1 MSSQSSLVS
10 PGELVA
16 LVLKTSWRDSCPPTI
31 QISDAELNEVTPLL
45 YESGAAALGW
55 WRMRETELS
64 RTESGE
70 LLHQAFRLL
79 VLQSAMHEARI
90 RKVFTTLR
98 NVNVEPILIKG
109 WAVARAYPH
118 QALRPYGDIDL
129 IVRPSDY
136 EMAADVVARE
146 ARDCLV
152 DFHPALPFELADRS
166 LEDLFLHSELVPC
179 GGEQVRVLSPE
190 DHFALLAVH
199 LLKHGAWRPL
209 WLCDLGMLLESM
221 SNDFNWDRCL
231 GKEQRRA
238 NWILATV
245 GLAQELLGA
254 SIKDEK
260 IARQAREVPGW
271 LVQTVLKE
279 WETPFA
285 KAQAPQRHHA
295 PISFYL
301 RRPGGL
307 LKDLARRWP
316 NPIIATISVNGTF
329 GRRRRL
335 RYEIGNWAL
344 RAGLLLA
351 RTFRAGRT
359 LPAEQ

>member
-1 MSSQSSLVS
+1 M
-10 PGELVA
+10 
-16 LVLKTSWRDSCPPTI
+16 
-31 QISDAELNEVTPLL
+31 TPLL
-45 YESGAAALGW
+45 YESGAAGLGW
-55 WRMRETELS
+55 WRVRETEFS
-64 RTESGE
+64 QTESGQ

-79 VLQSAMHEARI
+79 VLQSAMHETRI
-90 RKVFTTLR
+90 RKVFTVLR
-98 NVNVEPILIKG
+98 SVNIEPILIKG

-129 IVRPSDY
+129 IVRPGDY
-136 EMAADVVARE
+136 AVAVEVAARE

-166 LEDLFLHSELVPC
+166 IEDIFVRSELVPC
-179 GGEQVRVLSPE
+179 GGEQVRVLPPE

-209 WLCDLGMLLESM
+209 WLCDLGVLLDSM
-221 SNDFNWDRCL
+221 PDDFNWDRCL

-254 SIKDEK
+254 SINDEK
-260 IARQAREVPGW
+260 IARRAREVPGW
-271 LVQTVLKE
+271 LAQRVLTE

-285 KAQAPQRHHA
+285 NAQSPQRHSA
-295 PISFYL
+295 PIRSYL
-301 RRPGGL
+301 RRPRGL

-316 NPIIATISVNGTF
+316 NPIMATISVNGTF
-329 GRRRRL
+329 GSRRRL

-359 LPAEQ
+359 LRVEH

>member
-1 MSSQSSLVS
+1 MSPLSSLVS

-16 LVLKTSWRDSCPPTI
+16 VVLKRSWRASCPSPI
-31 QISDAELNEVTPLL
+31 QISATELDEVTPLL
-45 YESGAAALGW
+45 YESGAAGLGW
-55 WRMRETELS
+55 WRIRETELS
-64 RTESGE
+64 QTASGE

-79 VLQSAMHEARI
+79 ALQSAMHETRI
-90 RKVFTTLR
+90 RKVFKALR
-98 NVNVEPILIKG
+98 SVNVEPILIKG

-129 IVRPSDY
+129 IVRPDDY
-136 EMAADVVARE
+136 AVATEEAARE

-152 DFHPALPFELADRS
+152 DFHAAVPFELAGRS
-166 LEDLFLHSELVPC
+166 MEDLFLRSELVPC

-209 WLCDLGMLLESM
+209 WLCDLGVLLESM

-231 GKEQRRA
+231 GKEQRRG

-254 SIKDEK
+254 SIKDGK

-271 LVQTVLKE
+271 LVQRVLAE
-279 WETPFA
+279 WATPFA
-285 KAQAPQRHHA
+285 GAQAPQRHEA
-295 PISFYL
+295 PIRSYL
-301 RRPGGL
+301 RRPRGL

-316 NPIIATISVNGTF
+316 SPIIATISVNGTF
-329 GRRRRL
+329 GSRRRL

-351 RTFRAGRT
+351 RTFRVGGT
-359 LPAEQ
+359 LPVEH